1 MSPSNDTDSSF
12 EEGED
17 GSSNYAHFRDCLSTE
32 LLRPPPPTTTTTQQ
46 STKSRRR
53 GRTAKRKSANTLTTG
68 NRVEDAA
75 ELAEFIDYL
84 ATEIFEGL
92 PKELQ
97 DVDYRSWRDNQGLQS
112 QYALPLTAS
121 SLADLN
127 LPPNVTETLETYNL
141 ISSAYDNDKST
152 LPASTESF
160 LLPIIAAYL
169 EPLITPPPATTATRT
184 EACEICGRWWIN
196 LSYHHLIPRFVHDK
210 VVKRGW
216 HRKEDLQNVA
226 WLCGACHRF
235 VHQFRGHED
244 LARDYYTVDLLLE
257 DEEVQKWANWVGKMR
272 WKGGGGRRRALK

>member
-1 MSPSNDTDSSF
+1 MSSSSGTDASY
-12 EEGED
+12 EEED
-17 GSSNYAHFRDCLSTE
+17 EENSNYAHFRDCLSTT
-32 LLRPPPPTTTTTQQ
+32 LLRPPPTTQHQ
-46 STKSRRR
+46 HPTKSRRR
-53 GRTAKRKSANTLTTG
+53 GKATTKPNSSSSLTTG

-75 ELAEFIDYL
+75 ELAEFTDYL
-84 ATEIFEGL
+84 ATEIFENL
-92 PKELQ
+92 PQDLQ
-97 DVDYRSWRDNQGLQS
+97 DLDYRSWRDSQGLQS
-112 QYALPLTAS
+112 QYALPLTTS
-121 SLADLN
+121 SLAELN
-127 LPPNVTETLETYNL
+127 LPPHVTETLETYNL
-141 ISSAYDNDKST
+141 IATPDDSGQST
-152 LPASTESF
+152 LLPSSPESF
-160 LLPIIAAYL
+160 LLPIITAYL

-257 DEEVQKWANWVGKMR
+257 DEQVQKWAKWVGKMR
-272 WKGGGGRRRALK
+272 WKGGGGRRRVLK